1 MIELPVIQPEVD
13 QPTAPPRYAWWM
25 AWATRLYRLGVVVAI
40 VWLIHAN
47 ATRARV
53 QGDAPVRLGE
63 IQVLLPTA
71 AKFDPDSSERRGL
84 FVLNRDGRRIGY
96 ALRTMPEV
104 QKITGYAGWTD
115 TLLVLDADDRVI
127 GISIRRTED
136 TKEHVFEKV
145 AIDEPFM
152 TRLNGLTW
160 DEVAAREAQAGYD
173 DVAGASLSS
182 MAIANGIRHRFRLA
196 KDAAAAP
203 PVPVRFDWHD
213 AGVVAVLGVAC
224 AFTFTR
230 VRRRTWTRRA
240 FQLVLI
246 GYLGFANGQILSQ
259 SLMVGWAANGAP
271 WRIAGGLVLL
281 LAGALIVPW
290 ATRRQLYCS
299 QICPHGAAQELVG
312 RLSRWR
318 LHVPVSLDRALRWL
332 PPMLIA
338 MVIVVAM
345 VGLAIDPA
353 DVEPFVAYQI
363 RLASWISIA
372 IAVGGLALAA
382 FVPMAYCKYGCP
394 TGQVLSF
401 VRSHGKAD
409 HFRRQD
415 LGAGALVLFVAVLYH
430 QHGTLRMWISG

>member
-1 MIELPVIQPEVD
+1 MIDLPVIQPEAD
-13 QPTAPPRYAWWM
+13 QPEARKRHAWWM

-53 QGDAPVRLGE
+53 HGDAPIRLAE
-63 IQVLLPTA
+63 VQTLLPTA
-71 AKFDPDSSERRGL
+71 AKFDPDPSERRGL
-84 FVLNRDGRRIGY
+84 FVLDASGVRIGY

-104 QKITGYAGWTD
+104 EKITGYAGWTD
-115 TLLVLDADDRVI
+115 TLLVLDTDDRVI
-127 GISIRRTED
+127 GISLRRTED
-136 TKEHVFEKV
+136 TREHVFQKV

-160 DEVAAREAQAGYD
+160 DEVAAREARAGYD

-196 KDAAAAP
+196 NDAAAAP
-203 PVPVRFDWHD
+203 RLPVRFGWHD
-213 AGVVAVLGVAC
+213 AGVVAVLVIAC

-230 VRRRTWTRRA
+230 LRRRTWTRRA

-281 LAGALIVPW
+281 LAAALIVPW

-299 QICPHGAAQELVG
+299 QICPHGAAQELIG

-318 LHVPVSLDRALRWL
+318 LHVPVSLDRGLRWL
-332 PPMLIA
+332 PPTLIA
-338 MVIVVAM
+338 MVIFVAM
-345 VGLAIDPA
+345 VGLTIDPA

-363 RLASWISIA
+363 WLASWISIA
-372 IAVGGLALAA
+372 IAVGGLAVSA

-415 LGAGALVLFVAVLYH
+415 VGAGALVLFVAVIYH
-430 QHGTLRMWISG
+430 QHGAIRTWITG

>member
-1 MIELPVIQPEVD
+1 VIELPVIQPEVD
-13 QPTAPPRYAWWM
+13 QPKAPPRYAWWM

-84 FVLNRDGRRIGY
+84 FVLDRDGRRIGY

-104 QKITGYAGWTD
+104 EGITGYAGWTD

-136 TKEHVFEKV
+136 TKEHVFKKV

-415 LGAGALVLFVAVLYH
+415 LGAGALVLFVAVLY